1 MSLYFNWSC
10 DFQRFTKSKKL
21 SKFQVRTTTLFISNK
36 SLSTSLFNLQGTIC
50 CFALVSELFSSS
62 TLADSLFSI
71 PQYAPNVNT
80 FLQLFSKKFYRKFV
94 HSIYT
99 YIIYSSCLNVLK
111 IKHHLPL
118 YTDNRGNCALLCVFS
133 AVCNMYRTYKKFFL
147 YQKSRNELVHPNLL
161 WDFVYF
167 LCCLCDT
174 AVLSCK
180 YQDLT
185 TQNLYGILLP
195 AYELAYDNSL

>member
-80 FLQLFSKKFYRKFV
+80 FLQLFQKIFYKKFV

-99 YIIYSSCLNVLK
+99 YIY
-111 IKHHLPL
+111 L
-118 YTDNRGNCALLCVFS
+118 YNIFLLS
-133 AVCNMYRTYKKFFL
+133 KRPENKTPPAAAHR
-147 YQKSRNELVHPNLL
+147 QSR
-161 WDFVYF
+161 
-167 LCCLCDT
+167 
-174 AVLSCK
+174 K
-180 YQDLT
+180 
-185 TQNLYGILLP
+185 
-195 AYELAYDNSL
+195 

>member
-1 MSLYFNWSC
+1 MTSSDLP
-10 DFQRFTKSKKL
+10 RVKKL

-99 YIIYSSCLNVLK
+99 YIIYSSCPNVLK

-118 YTDNRGNCALLCVFS
+118 YTDIRGNCALLCVFS
-133 AVCNMYRTYKKFFL
+133 AVYNIYRTYKKFFF
-147 YQKSRNELVHPNLL
+147 Y
-161 WDFVYF
+161 
-167 LCCLCDT
+167 
-174 AVLSCK
+174 
-180 YQDLT
+180 
-185 TQNLYGILLP
+185 
-195 AYELAYDNSL
+195 

>member
-1 MSLYFNWSC
+1 MTSSDLP
-10 DFQRFTKSKKL
+10 RVKKL

-62 TLADSLFSI
+62 TLADSLLSI

-99 YIIYSSCLNVLK
+99 YIIYSSCSNVLK

-118 YTDNRGNCALLCVFS
+118 YIDNRGN
-133 AVCNMYRTYKKFFL
+133 N
-147 YQKSRNELVHPNLL
+147 
-161 WDFVYF
+161 
-167 LCCLCDT
+167 T
-174 AVLSCK
+174 AHHLSDDISIFDC
-180 YQDLT
+180 
-185 TQNLYGILLP
+185 NLYHILLTFIP
-195 AYELAYDNSL
+195 YF

>member
-1 MSLYFNWSC
+1 MSLCFNWSC

-21 SKFQVRTTTLFISNK
+21 SKFQVRTTNLFISNK

-80 FLQLFSKKFYRKFV
+80 FLQLFSKKFLQEICTLY
-94 HSIYT
+94 IYL
-99 YIIYSSCLNVLK
+99 YNYSSCPNVLK

-118 YTDNRGNCALLCVFS
+118 YTDNRRNNAAHHLSDDISIFGCNLYHILLTFISRKLCATLCLFRCMQYIS
-133 AVCNMYRTYKKFFL
+133 HIQKFFF
-147 YQKSRNELVHPNLL
+147 Y
-161 WDFVYF
+161 
-167 LCCLCDT
+167 
-174 AVLSCK
+174 
-180 YQDLT
+180 
-185 TQNLYGILLP
+185 
-195 AYELAYDNSL
+195 

>member
-1 MSLYFNWSC
+1 MTSSDLP
-10 DFQRFTKSKKL
+10 RVKKL

-80 FLQLFSKKFYRKFV
+80 FLQLFQKKFYRKFV

-99 YIIYSSCLNVLK
+99 YIIYSSYPNVLK

-118 YTDNRGNCALLCVFS
+118 YTDNRGNNAAHHLAEDISIFG
-133 AVCNMYRTYKKFFL
+133 CNL
-147 YQKSRNELVHPNLL
+147 HH
-161 WDFVYF
+161 
-167 LCCLCDT
+167 
-174 AVLSCK
+174 
-180 YQDLT
+180 
-185 TQNLYGILLP
+185 ILLTFIP
-195 AYELAYDNSL
+195 YF

>member
-21 SKFQVRTTTLFISNK
+21 SKFQVRTTTFVLLNK

-80 FLQLFSKKFYRKFV
+80 FLQLFSKKFLQEICTLYIYLYNIFLLSKCPENKTPPAAVHRQSRK
-94 HSIYT
+94 
-99 YIIYSSCLNVLK
+99 
-111 IKHHLPL
+111 
-118 YTDNRGNCALLCVFS
+118 
-133 AVCNMYRTYKKFFL
+133 
-147 YQKSRNELVHPNLL
+147 
-161 WDFVYF
+161 
-167 LCCLCDT
+167 
-174 AVLSCK
+174 
-180 YQDLT
+180 
-185 TQNLYGILLP
+185 
-195 AYELAYDNSL
+195 

>member
-1 MSLYFNWSC
+1 MSLCFNWSC

-21 SKFQVRTTTLFISNK
+21 SKFQVRTTTFVLLNK
-36 SLSTSLFNLQGTIC
+36 GLSTSLFNLQGTIC

-80 FLQLFSKKFYRKFV
+80 FLQLFQKFFYRKFV

-99 YIIYSSCLNVLK
+99 YIIYFSCLNVLK

-118 YTDNRGNCALLCVFS
+118 YTDNRGNNAAHHLSEDISIFG
-133 AVCNMYRTYKKFFL
+133 CNL
-147 YQKSRNELVHPNLL
+147 HH
-161 WDFVYF
+161 
-167 LCCLCDT
+167 
-174 AVLSCK
+174 
-180 YQDLT
+180 
-185 TQNLYGILLP
+185 ILLTFISRKLC
-195 AYELAYDNSL
+195 ATLYFFRCIQYISHIQKIFSFIKNHVWS

>member
-1 MSLYFNWSC
+1 MSLCFNWSC

-62 TLADSLFSI
+62 TLASSTLADSLFSI

-80 FLQLFSKKFYRKFV
+80 FLQLFQKNFYRKFV

-99 YIIYSSCLNVLK
+99 YIIYSSCPNVLK

-118 YTDNRGNCALLCVFS
+118 YTDNRGNNA
-133 AVCNMYRTYKKFFL
+133 A
-147 YQKSRNELVHPNLL
+147 HH
-161 WDFVYF
+161 
-167 LCCLCDT
+167 
-174 AVLSCK
+174 LSEDISIFDC
-180 YQDLT
+180 
-185 TQNLYGILLP
+185 NLYHILLTFISRKLC
-195 AYELAYDNSL
+195 ATLCLFRCIQYISHIQKIFLL